1 MKEQNGLIAAVIIFF
16 IGLFIYTKLAG
27 PIPFFVNSV
36 QTTKASFFQADG
48 TGKAAAAPDIAKI
61 SFGVTK
67 NSATVSDAQNQVNSN
82 INSILKSLKDLSI
95 EEKDIKTTNY
105 SVYPNYNY
113 NETRQQIS
121 GYTVTQN
128 IDVEIKKIDKVNK
141 AVDAI
146 TTNGGNLVGQIS
158 FDFDKEIRRKLEDQA
173 RKEAVE
179 MAREKAQSLANAS
192 GITLGKIINVEENS
206 NNRPVPIYSDSV
218 GLGGAP
224 VEKATEITP
233 GQSAIQISVI
243 LSYEIR

>member
-1 MKEQNGLIAAVIIFF
+1 MKEQNGALVAVIIFF

-36 QTTKASFFQADG
+36 QTSKASFFQADG
-48 TGKAAAAPDIAKI
+48 TGKAAAAPDIAKV

-67 NSATVSDAQNQVNSN
+67 NATTVADAQNQVNSN
-82 INSILKSLKDLSI
+82 IENILKSLKDLSI
-95 EEKDIKTTNY
+95 EEEDIKTTNY
-105 SVYPNYNY
+105 SVYPNYNF

-128 IDVEIKKIDKVNK
+128 IDVEIKKIDKVNN

-146 TTNGGNLVGQIS
+146 TSNGGNLVGQIT
-158 FDFDKEIRRKLEDQA
+158 FDFDKETRRKLEDQA

-179 MAREKAQSLANAS
+179 TAKEKAQSLARAS
-192 GITLGKIINVEENS
+192 GIRLGKIINVEENT
-206 NNRPVPIYSDSV
+206 NIRPMPIYADTV
-218 GLGGAP
+218 GRVGAP
-224 VEKATEITP
+224 AEKATEITP
-233 GQSAIQISVI
+233 GQSSIQITVI

>member
-1 MKEQNGLIAAVIIFF
+1 MKEHKGIIIAIILFF
-16 IGLFIYTKLAG
+16 LCLFIYTKLAG

-36 QTTKASFFQADG
+36 QTNKTSFFQADG
-48 TGKAAAAPDIAKI
+48 TGKAAGIPDIAKI

-67 NSATVSDAQNQVNSN
+67 NSVTVSEAQNQVNSN
-82 INSILKSLKDLSI
+82 INNILKSLKDLSI

-113 NETRQQIS
+113 SETRQQIT
-121 GYTVTQN
+121 GHTVTQN

-146 TTNGGNLVGQIS
+146 TANGGNLVGQII
-158 FDFDKEIRRKLEDQA
+158 FDFDKETRRKLEDKA
-173 RKEAVE
+173 RKEAVDQ
-179 MAREKAQSLANAS
+179 AREKAQSLANAS

-206 NNRPVPIYSDSV
+206 NDRPIPIYAESA
-218 GLGGAP
+218 GQGGI
-224 VEKATEITP
+224 VTEKATEITP
-233 GQSAIQISVI
+233 GQSSVQISVI

>member
-1 MKEQNGLIAAVIIFF
+1 MKEQNGLIVAVILFF

-36 QTTKASFFQADG
+36 QTSKASFFQADG
-48 TGKAAAAPDIAKI
+48 TGKAAAAPDVAKI

-67 NSATVSDAQNQVNSN
+67 NATTVSDAQNQVNSN
-82 INSILKSLKDLSI
+82 INNILKSLKDLSI

-113 NETRQQIS
+113 SETRQQIS

-128 IDVEIKKIDKVNK
+128 IELEIKKIDKVNK
-141 AVDAI
+141 VVDTI
-146 TTNGGNLVGQIS
+146 TANGGNLVGQIT
-158 FDFDKEIRRKLEDQA
+158 FDFDKETRKKLEDQA
-173 RKEAVE
+173 RKEAVSI
-179 MAREKAQSLANAS
+179 AKGKAQSLAKAS
-192 GITLGKIINVEENS
+192 GINLGKIINVEENT
-206 NNRPVPIYSDSV
+206 NIRPLPIYADTV
-218 GLGGAP
+218 GRGGAP

-233 GQSAIQISVI
+233 GQSSVQITVI